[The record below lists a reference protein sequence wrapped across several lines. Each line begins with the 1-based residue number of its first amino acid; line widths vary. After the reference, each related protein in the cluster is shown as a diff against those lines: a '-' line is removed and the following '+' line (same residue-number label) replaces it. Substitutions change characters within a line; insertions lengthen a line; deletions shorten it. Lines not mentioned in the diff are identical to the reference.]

1 MFNELHLHKFDLHDL
16 HDQTEMQYMG
26 TWTNGEKHQS
36 SQSSSLRVN
45 VAKSY
50 VVFDIISILFGP
62 WTIQLRERE
71 RERVRGMAGNDDE
84 MDRLDLEDETDRLQ
98 LVTGSS

>member
-1 MFNELHLHKFDLHDL
+1 MGLEL
-16 HDQTEMQYMG
+16 Y
-26 TWTNGEKHQS
+26 S
-36 SQSSSLRVN
+36 SERE
-45 VAKSY
+45 
-50 VVFDIISILFGP
+50 
-62 WTIQLRERE
+62 RERE